1 MAYWINL
8 SDPKG
13 RKTRVNLTA
22 LIAIIVLKN
31 GQYELIYDNGT
42 LLYTHG
48 DSGKVLLDK
57 WTKYI
62 SQKLRG
68 ERAAYTKHDDG
79 K

>member
-13 RKTRVNLTA
+13 RKTRVNVTG
-22 LIAIIVLKN
+22 LIAIRVLKN

-48 DSGKVLLDK
+48 DNGKVLLDK

-62 SQKLRG
+62 SKKLRD
-68 ERAAYTKHDDG
+68 ERAACTRHIDK
-79 K
+79 

>member
-1 MAYWINL
+1 MAYWIKL

-48 DSGKVLLDK
+48 DNGKVLLDK

-62 SQKLRG
+62 SKKLRG

>member
-1 MAYWINL
+1 MT
-8 SDPKG
+8 PKG